1 MAAAAARRAGG
12 RARIAGARGVQHGV
26 GRLTATELSDGLVW
40 LLRVRLGPAQRVA
53 LATHVDALAGVAV
66 RMGNVAGQTTLL
78 RARAPCDNP
87 LGDQLGEL
95 VARPLGELRMACAM
109 AAAARRDA
117 GVPYDLYRAA
127 PRVARHGL
135 AIRVAAR
142 IAKQ

>member
-1 MAAAAARRAGG
+1 M
-12 RARIAGARGVQHGV
+12 
-26 GRLTATELSDGLVW
+26 ATELSDGLAR
-40 LLRVRLGPAQRVA
+40 LLRVRFGHAQRA
-53 LATHVDALAGVAV
+53 PLATHVDALAGVAV

-95 VARPLGELRMACAM
+95 VARLLGELRMACAM

-117 GVPYDLYRAA
+117 GAPYDLYRAA

-142 IAKQ
+142 TAKQ

>member
-12 RARIAGARGVQHGV
+12 RARITGSSV
-26 GRLTATELSDGLVW
+26 GRLTATELRDGLVW

-117 GVPYDLYRAA
+117 GAPYDLYRAA

-142 IAKQ
+142 TAKQ